1 MGHMRSC
8 GDSSLLFSNW
18 GLAGFAMFA
27 QINAG
32 NAYGVF
38 RKIQPEESGAAQADT
53 ASEEE
58 EL

>member
-1 MGHMRSC
+1 MRSC

-18 GLAGFAMFA
+18 GLAGFAMSA
-27 QINAG
+27 RINAG
-32 NAYGVF
+32 IAYGVF